1 MKEIPLVNLIEM
13 LHFML
18 LSLWGGVVITEAVI
32 ELYPYKEKTLH
43 DSAVTFHYYID
54 IFVEGP
60 LLLGVLLTGSIL
72 AWSIK
77 LTALHYIKITAG
89 LTAITMNFI
98 CIVLV
103 IKRKLLKDRGVGKD
117 VLWRYS
123 RYIITT
129 AVIGIP
135 AAMVAVYLGLTL
147 GYQRMLHLINMAGM

>member
-1 MKEIPLVNLIEM
+1 MKEIPVVNLIEM

-43 DSAVTFHYYID
+43 DPAVIFHFYID

-60 LLLGVLLTGSIL
+60 LLLGVLLTGGIL

-89 LTAITMNFI
+89 LTALTMNFI
-98 CIVLV
+98 CIALV
-103 IKRKLLKDRGVGKD
+103 IKRKLLKDRGVDKN

-123 RYIITT
+123 RYIITA

-135 AAMVAVYLGLTL
+135 AAMVAIYLGLTL
-147 GYQRMLHLINMAGM
+147 GHQRMLHLINMAGM